1 MCKIIAIS
9 GTPGTGKTS
18 VAHKLAENIGA
29 EAVIDLSK
37 LAIEKGFY
45 IDFDRERNTYIVDE
59 DSIRSH
65 IYKICRDKDKV
76 IVVHGHF
83 SEIVPEELL
92 EKLFILRLDPVKL
105 IERLA
110 KRCWSKEKILENI
123 ESEILGICTYNAI
136 NEIKNKNIICEID
149 ISGLDIDSIVNKM
162 INLLKNKNHNCSN
175 QVDWI
180 SKLDELDIHYLNK
193 LIEDKLEEFCSR
205 R

>member
-18 VAHKLAENIGA
+18 VAHKLAKKVGA
-29 EAVIDLSK
+29 EIVIDLSK

-45 IDFDRERNTYIVDE
+45 IDYDRERNTYIVDE

-65 IYKICRDKDKV
+65 IYEICRDEDKI

-149 ISGLDIDSIVNKM
+149 ISDLDIDSIVNKM
-162 INLLKNKNHNCSN
+162 INLLKSKNHNCTK
-175 QVDWI
+175 QIDWI
-180 SKLDELDIHYLNK
+180 GKLDELDMHYLNK
-193 LIEDKLEEFCSR
+193 LIEDKLKEFCSKR
-205 R
+205 